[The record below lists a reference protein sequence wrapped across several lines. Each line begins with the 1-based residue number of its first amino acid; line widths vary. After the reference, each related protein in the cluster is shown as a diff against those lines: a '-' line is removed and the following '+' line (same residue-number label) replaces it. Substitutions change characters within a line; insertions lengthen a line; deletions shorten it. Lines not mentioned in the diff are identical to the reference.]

1 MDVPEIKQEVR
12 RAARGDQDSAALLFD
27 HYHPRLFRYAV
38 ARVGDSQIA
47 EDIASETFVR
57 VLRDLDK
64 FRWRGA
70 GFDGWLFRIA
80 HNLVVDHFRRSER
93 ESLVEDPEAGT
104 GRIEAHTPEIAAL
117 ADESSREL
125 RMVLE
130 ELSPDQRDVIALRFA
145 AGLDTHETAEALG
158 KKPNAVRQ
166 LQFRALESLRHRM
179 SREQV

>member
-1 MDVPEIKQEVR
+1 MDVSEIKQEVR

-38 ARVGDSQIA
+38 ARIGDAQVA

-57 VLRDLDK
+57 VLRDLDR

-80 HNLVVDHFRRSER
+80 HNLVVDHFRRTER
-93 ESLVEDPEAGT
+93 ELLLDDPDAGT
-104 GRIEAHTPEIAAL
+104 QRVELHTPESAAL

-125 RMVLE
+125 QMMLE

-145 AGLDTHETAEALG
+145 AGLDTHETATALG
-158 KKPNAVRQ
+158 RKANAVRQ
-166 LQFRALESLRHRM
+166 LQFRALESLRQRM
-179 SREQV
+179 TREQV